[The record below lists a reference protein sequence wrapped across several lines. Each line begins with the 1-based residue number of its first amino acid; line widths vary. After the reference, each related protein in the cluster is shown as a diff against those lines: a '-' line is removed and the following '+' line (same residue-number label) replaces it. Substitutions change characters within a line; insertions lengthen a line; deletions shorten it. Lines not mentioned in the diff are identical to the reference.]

1 MEDQS
6 TIKLQTDFK
15 DIENID
21 SLKQIG
27 LELLQ
32 NLSGDIWSDY
42 NIHDPGVT
50 TLEVLCYVITELGYR
65 TQTPIKDIFN
75 ADNKIKGS
83 FFEAHEILNSGAITL
98 QDFKKVILDIHQV
111 RNVNIIPSQKY
122 KEYSSLYAIWV
133 ELMEPDATN
142 KQKDNIKN
150 LIKETISSNKMLG
163 VDFEDIFF
171 LNHDKIGIDLHIDVE
186 KKVSKNKIIK
196 ELLDCIDGYYSPLPL
211 FKTLKDLQRENYNT
225 EEIFCGPK
233 LKNGFLTDNLLDK
246 SQIKYK
252 KKA

>member
-142 KQKDNIKN
+142 KQKDNIQN
-150 LIKETISSNKMLG
+150 LI
-163 VDFEDIFF
+163 
-171 LNHDKIGIDLHIDVE
+171 
-186 KKVSKNKIIK
+186 
-196 ELLDCIDGYYSPLPL
+196 
-211 FKTLKDLQRENYNT
+211 NT
-225 EEIFCGPK
+225 VV
-233 LKNGFLTDNLLDK
+233 
-246 SQIKYK
+246 
-252 KKA
+252 